1 MSRGNKAA
9 LMKSILKI
17 DTQHIVSVEI
27 EPGQARRYHVDLNA
41 PYPVTYLDGAIEHDE
56 EIVKSLIDAVKTYQ
70 GSTNSR

>member
-1 MSRGNKAA
+1 
-9 LMKSILKI
+9 MKGLTVLKI

-27 EPGQARRYHVDLNA
+27 EPVYSTLSHARRYHVDLNA

-56 EIVKSLIDAVKTYQ
+56 EIVQSLIDAVKTYQ